1 MKPRANPLSPSLA
14 VLLLLGCT
22 DLALEADRI
31 PAELEILPNGGVLAE
46 GGTIQFELVVRDR
59 NGEEMT
65 PPSWAPTVW
74 TGTDSVVAEVT
85 GDGMVSARTG
95 GEVFIRAELA
105 GLGDSVRV
113 RINPRRVVLSAPV
126 IYLNQ
131 AAQNLEGSVA
141 LIAGR
146 PALIRVFMVGDQ
158 TSFYGPVAARV
169 THFQGETQV
178 FREVFAAA
186 TERTPGEVMEGQL
199 EGSVNGM
206 IPGSSIQPG
215 VTMVVELDPEGRVPL
230 APGSQLRYP
239 AEGARPLEVVEP
251 QLFRAIFVPTISTLS
266 PDESVYEWTDGLNP
280 DSPELRFGRTLMPV
294 GSIEV
299 EIADTYRTGAD
310 LSSEEG
316 WDQWIRETRVLHLQ
330 GGRRGYHYGVAEI
343 FNPAFGGLAMEGYP
357 VSVGLP
363 RFYIYA
369 HELGHNMNLG
379 HAPCGTL
386 VGLDPRFPYG
396 LGGIGIWGYD
406 RHGDQLLD
414 PAHYHDIMSYCA
426 PTWISDYHFSRATS
440 HRLNGDG
447 GVILDGS
454 GPKGDGGDRDKMLV
468 VWGSVRDGRLG
479 LDPAFVI
486 DAPPALPE
494 TDGPYRVEGL
504 DANGLTG
511 FSLSFSPT
519 PLEFGGGSFVYMVP
533 WEAGLADGLDRMVL
547 TGPEGEY
554 TLTRSGSPPMAVV
567 TDPSTGRIRA
577 IIRDWDGG
585 PLPGEGTAN
594 VTITRGIPVG

>member
-1 MKPRANPLSPSLA
+1 MKSSPTTLPSCLA
-14 VLLLLGCT
+14 ALLLVGCA
-22 DLALEADRI
+22 DLALEPDRV
-31 PAELEILPNGGVLAE
+31 PTGLEITPGGGLI
-46 GGTIQFELVVRDR
+46 GTEESLQLEIVVRDQH
-59 NGEEMT
+59 GDEL
-65 PPSWAPTVW
+65 PVPSWAHAVW
-74 TGTDSVVAEVT
+74 ETSDASVGEVS
-85 GDGMVSARTG
+85 GDGLVTTHRGGAVIVS
-95 GEVFIRAELA
+95 AELA
-105 GLGDSVRV
+105 GLADSVRV
-113 RINPRRVVLSAPV
+113 RVNPSRVVLSAPV

-131 AAQNLEGSVA
+131 AAQNLESSVA

-169 THFQGETQV
+169 TLFQGETQV

-206 IPGSSIQPG
+206 IPGSLIQPG

-251 QLFRAIFVPTISTLS
+251 QLFRAIFVPTIATLS

-280 DSPELRFGRTLMPV
+280 DSPELRFARTLMPV
-294 GSIEV
+294 GSMEV
-299 EIADTYRTGAD
+299 EIADTYRTGAN

-316 WDQWIRETRVLHLQ
+316 WDQWIREIRVLHLQ
-330 GGRRGYHYGVAEI
+330 GGRRGYHYGVAAI
-343 FNPAFGGLAMEGYP
+343 LNPAFGGLAMEGFP

-363 RFYIYA
+363 RYYIYA

-396 LGGIGIWGYD
+396 LGRIGIWGYD

-414 PAHYHDIMSYCA
+414 PALYHDIMSYCV

-447 GVILDGS
+447 GVILDGE
-454 GPKGDGGDRDKMLV
+454 GGGGDRGDMLV
-468 VWGSVRDGRLG
+468 VWGSVRDGRVR
-479 LDPAFVI
+479 LDPAFVVE
-486 DAPPALPE
+486 APPALPE
-494 TDGPYRVEGL
+494 TDGPYRIEGL
-504 DANGLTG
+504 DADGVTG

-533 WEAGLADGLDRMVL
+533 WEAGWADSLDRISL
-547 TGPEGEY
+547 AGPEGEH
-554 TLTRSGSPPMAVV
+554 TLTRFAAPPTAVV
-567 TDPSTGRIRA
+567 TDPSTERIRA

-585 PLPGEGTAN
+585 PLPGEGAAN
-594 VTITRGIPVG
+594 VTISRGIPDNR